1 MMNEEMVNLVKSY
14 KENNTDVF
22 QMVSSCALSW
32 YGVKRELY
40 SWVRKNG
47 IRSAIQIYDSI

>member
-1 MMNEEMVNLVKSY
+1 MNEEMVNLIRSY
-14 KENNTDVF
+14 KKNNTDVF

-40 SWVRKNG
+40 LWVRENG
-47 IRSAIQIYDSI
+47 IGSAILIYDSI